1 MSPSIQPTVGLISP
15 TQITKGA
22 ALTQPVIDGTTDIIV
37 GRRPVSD
44 WDGLVR
50 DFFAADGE
58 QIRTEFMNA
67 IQASH

>member
-1 MSPSIQPTVGLISP
+1 M
-15 TQITKGA
+15 
-22 ALTQPVIDGTTDIIV
+22 QPVTACGQPVTACGGTTDIIV

-50 DFFAADGE
+50 DYFAGGGE

-67 IQASH
+67 IQRSQ